1 MVPFRKMHGLGNDF
15 VVFDARE
22 RSVPLTPSRA
32 RVLADRHFGI
42 GCDTVVLIAPGTA
55 AADAR
60 VTFYNADGGQV
71 ESCGNASR
79 CVARLLMDERALARV
94 RLDTKGGVVICE
106 DSGKG
111 LVTADMGAPVL
122 EWEKIPLAQGVDTDQ
137 FALDV
142 EGASH
147 TASALSMGNPHCVLF
162 VEDAIHAPVTVLGP
176 RIERHAL
183 FPNRTNVEFVQ
194 VLDPEH
200 LRMRVWE
207 RGIGVTLACGTGA
220 CASAVAAAR
229 RGLTGRKVEVT
240 VDGGKLMLEWRE
252 SDGHVLMTGPTAEVF
267 SGEIDLD
274 RLSDH

>member
-22 RSVPLTPSRA
+22 RSIPLTSARA

-60 VTFYNADGGQV
+60 VVFYNADGGV
-71 ESCGNASR
+71 AEHCGNAVR

-94 RLDTKGGVVICE
+94 RLDTKGGIVVCE

-111 LVTADMGAPVL
+111 LVTADMGAPGV
-122 EWEKIPLAQGVDTDQ
+122 EWQQVPLAEAVDTNQ

-142 EGASH
+142 EGASY
-147 TASALSMGNPHCVLF
+147 TASAVSMGNPHCVLF

-194 VLDPEH
+194 VVDGGH

-240 VDGGKLMLEWRE
+240 VDGGKMMLEWRE

-267 SGEIDLD
+267 RGEIDLD